1 MKRTFAKLLSL
12 FVVLTLVIAM
22 VPAVFAVGEKVSAG
36 KNTLSVNESTTVSVT
51 DANGTAVPNVTL
63 SSDHDDIVSVINS
76 STIKALK
83 VGSATITAT
92 VTEDGETQT
101 LGSVTITVQS
111 GVSAITAD
119 TSVEIDVDSLA
130 TASLSVKLTGAASGD
145 VLAVQSSDES
155 VVTAQAGAITLSDGS
170 CSVTLT
176 AVKTGTAAVT
186 LSCGQA
192 TPAKVAVT
200 VKATKDHTVTFE
212 KQKLTVEKDKTATNT
227 ATKAMDGDKLTYAS
241 SNTAVAAVKEDGI
254 VTGVAAGTAT
264 ITATVKNASDVIV
277 GTASYTVEVA
287 DAYKIELSA
296 APSSLTAGSAS
307 TVSATVYQYKTERGY
322 APYQQSV
329 ELTWNAYKASVADL
343 GGSDPSKAV
352 KTTTSSGS
360 SSVTLYTY
368 ATGTSK
374 TAVQVPVT
382 VSVTIS
388 GTTYQAS
395 PLSVSVSPASAPSFA
410 VHEEDYFDPDDFS
423 EAVDGATGRYAGKLS
438 AITIEG
444 SNGGSVYENGSRVSS
459 STKYYVSGARNK
471 LISSL
476 YFRTSS
482 TSTTN
487 AYFTYIGYDA
497 DGDVIAAGKV
507 TLGDERVD
515 MEYSAS
521 FGGSVTFLES
531 DFSKAFSGKAG
542 EKLDYVTFAMNRA
555 TVVMNNKTYSL
566 NDGSNAAIFGW
577 AYTTSKAT
585 TKLSS
590 TDKCY
595 YQASYTQL
603 DLDEIT
609 YVTGSYRT
617 KYTVYLPYTAVG
629 TSGSRYE
636 GYTAITVSGDDSIT
650 ASGASMKTLG
660 AADAVLR
667 AYPNAAYVMFKQP
680 AVSEGRLLY
689 NFRSVAAQNYTAVDY
704 SKDQFYLS
712 GTSAKNL
719 YLDSVFFLPAA
730 DCSTQ
735 IRLAFTVYGTSGT
748 QLGSGE
754 LTVRVASKTA
764 SSVFSDVNARTC
776 SWAANAVD
784 FMNEY
789 GLVKGTGT
797 STFGWKG
804 SMTRGDFVLILY
816 RNAGSPSVYGV
827 SNPFTDVKSTDY
839 YYEAVLW
846 AYRNNV
852 VNGTST
858 TTFGPKGKIT
868 REQIASIL
876 WRLAGKPVY
885 SASLRSYTDY
895 ASVSDYAYDAMSW
908 AVGSGYVK
916 GSGAKLSPKNNAT
929 RAEVAVMLHRYLTK

>member
-36 KNTLSVNESTTVSVT
+36 KNTLSVNKSTTVSVT
-51 DANGTAVPNVTL
+51 DANGTAVPTVTL
-63 SSDHDDIVSVINS
+63 SSDHDDIVSVLDS

-92 VTEDGETQT
+92 VTAEDKTVQT
-101 LGSVTITVQS
+101 LGSVQITVQS
-111 GVSAITAD
+111 GVSAITPD
-119 TSVEIDVDSLA
+119 TSYIEIDADNEK
-130 TASLSVKLTGAASGD
+130 TASLSVTLTGAASGD

-155 VVTAQAGAITLSDGS
+155 VVTAQAGAITLPGGS

-186 LSCGQA
+186 LSCGTA
-192 TPAKVAVT
+192 TAQVAVT

-212 KQKLTVEKDKTATNT
+212 KQKLTVEKAKTATNT
-227 ATKAMDGDKLTYAS
+227 ATKATDGDKLTYAS
-241 SNTAVAAVKEDGI
+241 S
-254 VTGVAAGTAT
+254 
-264 ITATVKNASDVIV
+264 
-277 GTASYTVEVA
+277 
-287 DAYKIELSA
+287 
-296 APSSLTAGSAS
+296 
-307 TVSATVYQYKTERGY
+307 
-322 APYQQSV
+322 
-329 ELTWNAYKASVADL
+329 
-343 GGSDPSKAV
+343 
-352 KTTTSSGS
+352 
-360 SSVTLYTY
+360 
-368 ATGTSK
+368 
-374 TAVQVPVT
+374 
-382 VSVTIS
+382 
-388 GTTYQAS
+388 
-395 PLSVSVSPASAPSFA
+395 
-410 VHEEDYFDPDDFS
+410 
-423 EAVDGATGRYAGKLS
+423 
-438 AITIEG
+438 
-444 SNGGSVYENGSRVSS
+444 
-459 STKYYVSGARNK
+459 
-471 LISSL
+471 
-476 YFRTSS
+476 
-482 TSTTN
+482 
-487 AYFTYIGYDA
+487 
-497 DGDVIAAGKV
+497 
-507 TLGDERVD
+507 
-515 MEYSAS
+515 
-521 FGGSVTFLES
+521 
-531 DFSKAFSGKAG
+531 
-542 EKLDYVTFAMNRA
+542 
-555 TVVMNNKTYSL
+555 
-566 NDGSNAAIFGW
+566 
-577 AYTTSKAT
+577 
-585 TKLSS
+585 
-590 TDKCY
+590 
-595 YQASYTQL
+595 
-603 DLDEIT
+603 
-609 YVTGSYRT
+609 
-617 KYTVYLPYTAVG
+617 
-629 TSGSRYE
+629 
-636 GYTAITVSGDDSIT
+636 
-650 ASGASMKTLG
+650 
-660 AADAVLR
+660 
-667 AYPNAAYVMFKQP
+667 
-680 AVSEGRLLY
+680 
-689 NFRSVAAQNYTAVDY
+689 TAVDY